1 MLASLTQKKP
11 NAGQSIR
18 PNKWVCFLFSPFEG
32 MMTKDLEEV
41 PDEANGKTGPQTDN
55 NSIWCDEMLADVVAS
70 YRRTWS
76 DNIMLWDALLA

>member
-11 NAGQSIR
+11 NAGQNIR
-18 PNKWVCFLFSPFEG
+18 ANKWGLLSILSPFEG

-55 NSIWCDEMLADVVAS
+55 NSIWCVMKC
-70 YRRTWS
+70 WQ
-76 DNIMLWDALLA
+76 M

>member
-1 MLASLTQKKP
+1 LQASLRRNQVLVKTLGP
-11 NAGQSIR
+11 TSGFA
-18 PNKWVCFLFSPFEG
+18 FYFSPFEG

-76 DNIMLWDALLA
+76 DNIML